1 MRRIEA
7 ANVRH
12 EHEWRMWEKAKLPAG
27 KILIPGV
34 VTHHMTTVEHP
45 RLVADR
51 IVNFARLIGRG
62 RADREQGIVGLVPS
76 PKDDLSANDPR
87 RRTEPA
93 DCR

>member
-12 EHEWRMWEKAKLPAG
+12 EHEWRMWKKVKLPAG

-51 IVNFARLIGRG
+51 IVNFARL
-62 RADREQGIVGLVPS
+62 VGERH
-76 PKDDLSANDPR
+76 R
-87 RRTEPA
+87 RY
-93 DCR
+93 